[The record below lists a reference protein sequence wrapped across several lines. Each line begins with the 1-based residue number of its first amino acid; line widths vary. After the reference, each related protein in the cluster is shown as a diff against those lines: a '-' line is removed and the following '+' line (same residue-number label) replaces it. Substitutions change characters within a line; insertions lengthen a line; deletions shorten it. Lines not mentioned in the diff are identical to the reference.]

1 LEGSA
6 VEAESF
12 DDVFPYCRRGCCGK
26 ADHRDRRV
34 SGTEVGEVSISGTEV
49 MAPFG
54 DAMGF
59 VDSDTREFTLAVDGG
74 EVFAE
79 RFGQGVLWSDV
90 EKASQRVA
98 SD

>member
-1 LEGSA
+1 
-6 VEAESF
+6 
-12 DDVFPYCRRGCCGK
+12 
-26 ADHRDRRV
+26 
-34 SGTEVGEVSISGTEV
+34 